1 MINNENDHSEASNAN
16 EETTNELYPL
26 YCLEDG
32 IYILRKNSK
41 EGILIQAA
49 KDGKPKKVRKYLEA
63 GVNKL
68 TIQEAMDAALKNNN
82 WEIAQ
87 IISDFCQEDNFEKY
101 SECLKKQFLK
111 ASYNEDIE
119 KVKFY
124 LQKLIENIV
133 GELTD
138 EKGKSTLEIAL
149 KDNPADII
157 LILSNYG
164 FSEQSLNY
172 AYKCMSNN

>member
-1 MINNENDHSEASNAN
+1 M
-16 EETTNELYPL
+16 
-26 YCLEDG
+26 
-32 IYILRKNSK
+32 
-41 EGILIQAA
+41 A
-49 KDGKPKKVRKYLEA
+49 KV
-63 GVNKL
+63 
-68 TIQEAMDAALKNNN
+68 
-82 WEIAQ
+82 
-87 IISDFCQEDNFEKY
+87 ISDYCNDVDFDNY

-119 KVKFY
+119 KVKFF

-138 EKGKSTLEIAL
+138 EKGKSTLEIVL
-149 KDNPADII
+149 ENNPADLI

-172 AYKCMSNN
+172 AYKCMSNK

>member
-1 MINNENDHSEASNAN
+1 MTNKENDHSEISNAK

-41 EGILIQAA
+41 EGLLIQAA
-49 KDGKPKKVRKYLEA
+49 LDSKPKTVRKYLQA

-68 TIQEAMDAALKNNN
+68 TIEEAMDAALKKNN
-82 WEIAQ
+82 WDIAQ
-87 IISDFCQEDNFEKY
+87 IISDFCQADNFENY
-101 SECLKKQFLK
+101 SECLKKQFIK
-111 ASYNEDIE
+111 ACYLEDME
-119 KVKFY
+119 KVNLF
-124 LQKLIENIV
+124 LEKLIVNVV

-138 EKGKSTLEIAL
+138 DSGKSTLEIAL
-149 KDNPADII
+149 ERNPADLI

-164 FSEQSLNY
+164 FSEQALNY
-172 AYKCMSNN
+172 AYKCMSNK